1 VTISTLDCALLS
13 LSPAN
18 KGGKLLVMSTNPY
31 RAQGSRYPDDREEQ
45 IPAVEGEEVHSGP
58 SFDQMSWAEIRDVHG
73 VATEGGRQV
82 LGWALS
88 ILAILWTAYAAWSAG
103 RTQAAEPLTS
113 PQIAQWVALLT
124 GPLALIG
131 LGWLMFGRTRRK
143 ESEKFTRSVIAMRTE
158 ARALQ
163 DVLAALQIQI
173 ADNHRSLGVMA
184 GDLMGLGDQAATRL
198 GHVTTQLNEGSRTL
212 AEHGLAL
219 DRAAEA
225 ARTDI
230 GVLLSDLPQA
240 EDSARRMADTLREAG
255 RTALQQAS
263 QFEAQ
268 VGQLSTQAQ
277 QANVIVSEASQR
289 LLANLAQIETAGNTA
304 AASVSDAGGATRSM
318 VEQLLAHSAEALTEI
333 RTGVDA
339 QAAAVS
345 ALVAQSQAGIARAGI
360 DASEMLGERLASAS
374 ATLDGLT
381 ARIAEQERAS
391 QRLIAD
397 LDTGMAALDERFMD
411 LARSGDERAGHV
423 QTALNRLRTELEEL
437 SATTS
442 AQDSSLG
449 GLADRTLRLRE
460 GLDELGLALA
470 GQMSA
475 TLGEAEAGAAR
486 LLASAEAARPHI
498 EQMRDAAI
506 EAENRIESGAS
517 NVETQ
522 QERLAT
528 LMTSVDLGVGQAEQR
543 LTELSAA
550 IAAASEEAGRLSH
563 ETGPALVSALVQVRE
578 AASHAAE
585 RAREA
590 IAKVIPESASNM
602 SEATR
607 QALEKAVRES
617 VESKLAELDKVAA
630 HAVNTA
636 REASDKLTAQM
647 LSIGQSAVAL
657 EAHIE
662 RSREAQMK
670 DSGEE
675 FARRVALLMDAMNS
689 AAIDVQKILSDE
701 IDDKAWAH
709 YLKGNR
715 GVFTRRAVRL
725 LGGTESRSIV
735 AQYESDP
742 EFQNAVN
749 HYVHDFEAMLR
760 RVLAERDGGMIAI
773 TLMSG
778 DMGKLY
784 AALAQAV
791 ERKR

>member
-1 VTISTLDCALLS
+1 
-13 LSPAN
+13 
-18 KGGKLLVMSTNPY
+18 MSTNPY
-31 RAQGSRYPDDREEQ
+31 RAQGNRYPDDLDEAV
-45 IPAVEGEEVHSGP
+45 PMVEGEEVHAEP
-58 SFDQMSWAEIRDVHG
+58 NFDRMSWAEIRDVHG

-88 ILAILWTAYAAWSAG
+88 IFALLWTGYTAWSAG
-103 RTQAAEPLTS
+103 RALATEPLTS
-113 PQIAQWVALLT
+113 PQIAQWAAILA
-124 GPLALIG
+124 GPLALMG
-131 LGWLMFGRTRRK
+131 LVWLMFGRTRRK
-143 ESEKFTRSVIAMRTE
+143 EAEKFTRSVITMRTE

-163 DVLAALQIQI
+163 DVLAALQTQI
-173 ADNHRSLGVMA
+173 AENHRSLGIMA

-198 GHVTTQLNEGSRTL
+198 GSITTQLNDGSRTL
-212 AEHGLAL
+212 AEHGAAL

-225 ARTDI
+225 ARADI
-230 GVLLSDLPQA
+230 GVLLADLPQA
-240 EDSARRMADTLREAG
+240 EDSARRMAETLRDAG
-255 RTALQQAS
+255 RSALDQAG

-268 VGQLSTQAQ
+268 VNQLSAQAQ
-277 QANVIVSEASQR
+277 QADVMVNQASER
-289 LLANLAQIETAGNTA
+289 LLASLAQIEGAGNSAT
-304 AASVSDAGGATRSM
+304 ASVQQASETTKAT
-318 VEQLLAHSAEALTEI
+318 VDELLARSAEALTEI
-333 RTGVDA
+333 RTGIDA
-339 QAAAVS
+339 QAAAIS
-345 ALVAQSQAGIARAGI
+345 ALVAQSQAGIGRAGI
-360 DASEMLGERLASAS
+360 DASELLGERLTSAG
-374 ATLDGLT
+374 AALDGLT
-381 ARIAEQERAS
+381 NRIAEQERAS

-397 LDTGMAALDERFMD
+397 LDLGLAALDERFMD

-423 QTALNRLRTELEEL
+423 QTALNRLRTELEGL
-437 SATTS
+437 SSTTA
-442 AQDSSLG
+442 AQDSSID
-449 GLADRTLRLRE
+449 GLADRTQRLRE
-460 GLDELGLALA
+460 GLDQLGLTLA
-470 GQMSA
+470 GQMTS
-475 TLGEAEAGAAR
+475 TLSEAEAGAAR

-522 QERLAT
+522 QERLAA
-528 LMTSVDLGVGQAEQR
+528 LMTSVDLGVSQAEQR

-550 IAAASEEAGRLSH
+550 IAAASEEAGRLSN
-563 ETGPALVSALVQVRE
+563 ETGPALVASLVQVRE
-578 AASHAAE
+578 TAAHAAE

-590 IAKVIPESASNM
+590 IAKVIPESAGNLSQ
-602 SEATR
+602 ATR
-607 QALEKAVRES
+607 EALVKAVRDS
-617 VESKLAELDKVAA
+617 VEDKLAELDRMAA
-630 HAVNTA
+630 HAVETA
-636 REASDKLTAQM
+636 REASDRLTSQM

-662 RSREAQMK
+662 RSREAHMK

-675 FARRVALLMDAMNS
+675 FARRVSLLMDSMHS

-701 IDDKAWAH
+701 IDDKAWNH

-725 LGGTESRSIV
+725 LGGTESRAIL

-760 RVLAERDGGMIAI
+760 RVLAERDGGMIAV
-773 TLMSG
+773 TLMSS

-791 ERKR
+791 EKHR

>member
-1 VTISTLDCALLS
+1 
-13 LSPAN
+13 
-18 KGGKLLVMSTNPY
+18 MSTNPF
-31 RAQGSRYPDDREEQ
+31 RAHGNRYPDDSHEEH
-45 IPAVEGEEVHSGP
+45 IPTVEGEEVHSEPG
-58 SFDQMSWAEIRDVHG
+58 FDRMSWAEIRDVHG

-82 LGWALS
+82 LGWGLS
-88 ILAILWTAYAAWSAG
+88 ILALLWTAYAAWSAG
-103 RTQAAEPLTS
+103 RSLATEPMTS
-113 PQIAQWVALLT
+113 PQIAQWIAILT
-124 GPLALIG
+124 GPLALVG
-131 LGWLMFGRTRRK
+131 LVWLMFGRTRRK
-143 ESEKFTRSVIAMRTE
+143 EAEKFTRSVIAMRTE

-163 DVLAALQIQI
+163 DVLGALQVQI
-173 ADNHRSLGVMA
+173 AENHRSLGVMA

-198 GHVTTQLNEGSRTL
+198 GNVTAQLNEGSRTL
-212 AEHGLAL
+212 AEHGAAL
-219 DRAAEA
+219 DRAAES
-225 ARTDI
+225 ARTDL

-240 EDSARRMADTLREAG
+240 EDSARRMTETLREAG
-255 RTALQQAS
+255 RTAIQQAG

-268 VGQLSTQAQ
+268 VGNLSAQAQ
-277 QANVIVSEASQR
+277 QADAIVRDASER
-289 LLANLAQIETAGNTA
+289 LLANLNQIESAGTAA
-304 AASVSDAGGATRSM
+304 AASVAEAGEATRSGIDT
-318 VEQLLAHSAEALTEI
+318 LLARSAEALTEI
-333 RTGVDA
+333 RTGIDA
-339 QAAAVS
+339 QAATVS
-345 ALVAQSQAGIARAGI
+345 ALIAQSQAGIGRAGI
-360 DASEMLGERLASAS
+360 DASELLGERLASAGS
-374 ATLDGLT
+374 ALDGLST
-381 ARIAEQERAS
+381 RIAEQERAS
-391 QRLIAD
+391 QRMMAD
-397 LDTGMAALDERFMD
+397 LDMGLAALDERFLD

-437 SATTS
+437 ATTTS
-442 AQDSSLG
+442 AQDSSLE
-449 GLADRTLRLRE
+449 GLADRTTRLRD
-460 GLDELGLALA
+460 GLDQLGIALA

-486 LLASAEAARPHI
+486 LLSSAEAARPHI

-506 EAENRIESGAS
+506 EAETRIESGAS
-517 NVETQ
+517 NVEVQ
-522 QERLAT
+522 QERLAA

-550 IAAASEEAGRLSH
+550 IAAASDEAGRLSN

-590 IAKVIPESASNM
+590 IAKVIPESAGNL

-607 QALEKAVRES
+607 HALEKAVRDS
-617 VESKLAELDKVAA
+617 VESKLEELDRVAT
-630 HAVNTA
+630 HAVETA
-636 REASDKLTAQM
+636 REASDRLTAQM

-670 DSGEE
+670 DTGEE
-675 FARRVALLMDAMNS
+675 FARRVSLLMDAMHS

-701 IDDKAWAH
+701 IDDKAWNH

-725 LGGTESRSIV
+725 LGGTESRAIF

-760 RVLAERDGGMIAI
+760 RVLAERDGGMIAV
-773 TLMSG
+773 TLMSS

-791 ERKR
+791 EKRR

>member
-1 VTISTLDCALLS
+1 
-13 LSPAN
+13 
-18 KGGKLLVMSTNPY
+18 MSTSPHPI
-31 RAQGSRYPDDREEQ
+31 RSDPKFGQQVDVPM
-45 IPAVEGEEVHSGP
+45 VEGEGVQSEP
-58 SFDQMSWAEIRDVHG
+58 QFDQTSWAEIRDVHG

-88 ILAILWTAYAAWSAG
+88 IMALLWTAYTAWSAG
-103 RTQAAEPLTS
+103 RALATEPLTS
-113 PQIAQWVALLT
+113 PQIAQWVAILA
-124 GPLALIG
+124 GPLALLG
-131 LGWLMFGRTRRK
+131 LIWLMFGRTRRK
-143 ESEKFTRSVIAMRTE
+143 EAERFTRSVITMRTE

-163 DVLAALQIQI
+163 DLLGALQGQI
-173 ADNHRSLGVMA
+173 AENHRSLGVMA

-198 GHVTTQLNEGSRTL
+198 GTITAQLNDGSRQL

-230 GVLLSDLPQA
+230 GVLLADLPQA
-240 EDSARRMADTLREAG
+240 EDSARRMADTLRDAG
-255 RTALQQAS
+255 RTAIEQAGR
-263 QFEAQ
+263 FETQ
-268 VGQLSTQAQ
+268 VTSLSTQAQ
-277 QANVIVSEASQR
+277 QADAIVHDASQR
-289 LLANLAQIETAGNTA
+289 LLVNLAQIEGAGSA
-304 AASVSDAGGATRSM
+304 AAAAVSSAGETSRSEIDA
-318 VEQLLAHSAEALTEI
+318 LLTHSAEALTEI
-333 RTGVDA
+333 RTGIDA

-345 ALVAQSQAGIARAGI
+345 ALVAQSQAGIGRAGI
-360 DASEMLGERLASAS
+360 DASEMLGERLASAG
-374 ATLDGLT
+374 AALDGLT

-397 LDTGMAALDERFMD
+397 LDSGLAALDERFMD
-411 LARSGDERAGHV
+411 LARSGDDRAGHV
-423 QTALNRLRTELEEL
+423 QTALSRLRGELESL
-437 SATTS
+437 SAATS
-442 AQDSSLG
+442 AQDSSLE
-449 GLADRTLRLRE
+449 GLASRTEGLRE
-460 GLDELGLALA
+460 GLEALSQVLV
-470 GQMSA
+470 GQMST

-486 LLASAEAARPHI
+486 LLASAEAARPQV

-506 EAENRIESGAS
+506 EAETRIESGAS
-517 NVETQ
+517 NVEIQ
-522 QERLAT
+522 QERLAA

-550 IAAASEEAGRLSH
+550 IAAASEEAGKLSN

-578 AASHAAE
+578 AAAHAAE

-590 IAKVIPESASNM
+590 IAKVIPESAGNM

-607 QALEKAVRES
+607 KALEKAVRES
-617 VESKLAELDKVAA
+617 VETKLIELDQVATR
-630 HAVNTA
+630 AVETA
-636 REASDKLTAQM
+636 REASDRLTAQM

-675 FARRVALLMDAMNS
+675 FARRVSLLIDSMNS

-701 IDDKAWAH
+701 IDDKAWNH

-725 LGGTESRSIV
+725 LGGTEARGIA
-735 AQYESDP
+735 AQYDSDP
-742 EFQNAVN
+742 EFQTAVN
-749 HYVHDFEAMLR
+749 HFVHDFEAMLR
-760 RVLAERDGGMIAI
+760 RVLAERDGGMIAV
-773 TLMSG
+773 TLMSS

-791 ERKR
+791 EKRR

>member
-1 VTISTLDCALLS
+1 
-13 LSPAN
+13 
-18 KGGKLLVMSTNPY
+18 MSTNPY
-31 RAQGSRYPDDREEQ
+31 RAQGSRYPDDQQEH
-45 IPAVEGEEVHSGP
+45 IPAVEGEEVHSEP
-58 SFDQMSWAEIRDVHG
+58 QFDRMNWAEIRDVHG
-73 VATEGGRQV
+73 VASEGGRQV
-82 LGWALS
+82 LGWGLS
-88 ILAILWTAYAAWSAG
+88 ILALLWTAYAAWSAG
-103 RTQAAEPLTS
+103 RSLATEPLTS
-113 PQIAQWVALLT
+113 PQIAQWVAILA
-124 GPLALIG
+124 GPLALVG
-131 LGWLMFGRTRRK
+131 LVWLMFGRTRRK
-143 ESEKFTRSVIAMRTE
+143 EAEKFTRSVIAMRTE

-163 DVLAALQIQI
+163 DVLGALQVQI
-173 ADNHRSLGVMA
+173 AENHRSLGVMA

-198 GHVTTQLNEGSRTL
+198 GHVTSQLNEGSRTL
-212 AEHGLAL
+212 AEHGAAL

-225 ARTDI
+225 ARADI
-230 GVLLSDLPQA
+230 GVLLTDLPQA
-240 EDSARRMADTLREAG
+240 EDSARRMAETLRDAG
-255 RTALQQAS
+255 RSAVQQAG

-268 VGQLSTQAQ
+268 VGSLSAQAQ
-277 QANVIVSEASQR
+277 QADVIVREASER
-289 LLANLAQIETAGNTA
+289 LLANLGQIESAGSAA
-304 AASVSDAGGATRSM
+304 AASVAEAGDATRSGID
-318 VEQLLAHSAEALTEI
+318 QLLSRSAEALTEI
-333 RTGVDA
+333 RTGIDA
-339 QAAAVS
+339 QATAVS
-345 ALVAQSQAGIARAGI
+345 ALIAQSQAGIGRAGI
-360 DASEMLGERLASAS
+360 DASEMLGERLASAGS
-374 ATLDGLT
+374 ALDGLT

-391 QRLIAD
+391 QRLMAD
-397 LDTGMAALDERFMD
+397 LDTGLAALDDRFMD
-411 LARSGDERAGHV
+411 LARSGDERAGHI

-437 SATTS
+437 SATTT
-442 AQDSSLG
+442 AQDSSLD
-449 GLADRTLRLRE
+449 GLADRTQRLRD
-460 GLDELGLALA
+460 GLDQLGIALA
-470 GQMSA
+470 GQMST

-498 EQMRDAAI
+498 EQMRNAAI

-517 NVETQ
+517 TVETQ
-522 QERLAT
+522 QERLAA

-550 IAAASEEAGRLSH
+550 IAAASEEADRLSN
-563 ETGPALVSALVQVRE
+563 ETGPALVNALVQVRE
-578 AASHAAE
+578 AAAHAAE

-590 IAKVIPESASNM
+590 IAKVIPESAGNM

-607 QALEKAVRES
+607 KALEQAVRES
-617 VESKLAELDKVAA
+617 VETKLAELDQVAA
-630 HAVNTA
+630 NAVNRA

-675 FARRVALLMDAMNS
+675 FARRVALLMDAMHS

-701 IDDKAWAH
+701 IDDKAWNH

-725 LGGTESRSIV
+725 LGGTESRAIHG
-735 AQYESDP
+735 QYESDP

-760 RVLAERDGGMIAI
+760 RVLAERDGGMIAV
-773 TLMSG
+773 TLMSS

-791 ERKR
+791 EKRR

>member
-1 VTISTLDCALLS
+1 
-13 LSPAN
+13 
-18 KGGKLLVMSTNPY
+18 MSTSPH
-31 RAQGSRYPDDREEQ
+31 RARYDPNRGYEED
-45 IPAVEGEEVHSGP
+45 IPTVEGEEVHAEP
-58 SFDQMSWAEIRDVHG
+58 QFDRLSWAEIRDVHG
-73 VATEGGRQV
+73 VATEGGRRV
-82 LGWALS
+82 LGWSLS
-88 ILAILWTAYAAWSAG
+88 ILALLWTAYAAWSAG
-103 RTQAAEPLTS
+103 RSLATEPLTS
-113 PQIAQWVALLT
+113 PQIAQWIAILA

-131 LGWLMFGRTRRK
+131 LVWLTFGRTRRK
-143 ESEKFTRSVIAMRTE
+143 EAEKFTRSVIAMRTE

-163 DVLAALQIQI
+163 DVLGALQTQI
-173 ADNHRSLGVMA
+173 AENHRSLGVMA
-184 GDLMGLGDQAATRL
+184 GDLMGLGDQAASRL
-198 GHVTTQLNEGSRTL
+198 GNITDQLNQGSRTL
-212 AEHGLAL
+212 AEHGAAL
-219 DRAAEA
+219 DRAADS

-230 GVLLSDLPQA
+230 GILLSDLPQA
-240 EDSARRMADTLREAG
+240 EDSARRMAETLREAG
-255 RTALQQAS
+255 RSALDQAS
-263 QFEAQ
+263 KFETQ
-268 VGQLSTQAQ
+268 VTHLSAQAQ
-277 QANVIVSEASQR
+277 QADSIVQVASER
-289 LLANLAQIETAGNTA
+289 LLANLAQIEAAGSA
-304 AASVSDAGGATRSM
+304 AAAGVSEAGGATRSM
-318 VEQLLAHSAEALTEI
+318 VDQLLAHSAEALTEI
-333 RTGVDA
+333 RTGIDA
-339 QAAAVS
+339 QASAVS
-345 ALVAQSQAGIARAGI
+345 ALIAQSQAGIGRAGI
-360 DASEMLGERLASAS
+360 DASEMLGERLATAG
-374 ATLDGLT
+374 AALDGLT

-397 LDTGMAALDERFMD
+397 LDNGLAALDDRFMD
-411 LARSGDERAGHV
+411 LARAGDERAGRV

-437 SATTS
+437 ATTTTV
-442 AQDSSLG
+442 QDSSLD

-460 GLDELGLALA
+460 GLDQLGIALA
-470 GQMSA
+470 GQMSV
-475 TLGEAEAGAAR
+475 TLNEAEAGAAR

-522 QERLAT
+522 QERLAA

-550 IAAASEEAGRLSH
+550 IAAASEEAGRLSN

-578 AASHAAE
+578 TAAHAAE

-590 IAKVIPESASNM
+590 IAKVIPESAGQL
-602 SEATR
+602 SEAAR
-607 QALEKAVRES
+607 QALEKAVRDS
-617 VESKLAELDKVAA
+617 VESKLAELDRVAT
-630 HAVNTA
+630 HAVETA
-636 REASDKLTAQM
+636 REASDRLTAQM

-657 EAHIE
+657 ESHIE

-675 FARRVALLMDAMNS
+675 FARRVSLLMDAMHS

-701 IDDKAWAH
+701 IDDKAWNH

-725 LGGTESRSIV
+725 LGGTESRSIL

-749 HYVHDFEAMLR
+749 HYVHDFETMLR
-760 RVLAERDGGMIAI
+760 RVLAERDGGMIAV
-773 TLMSG
+773 TLMSS

-791 ERKR
+791 EKRR

>member
-1 VTISTLDCALLS
+1 MSIS
-13 LSPAN
+13 PH
-18 KGGKLLVMSTNPY
+18 
-31 RAQGSRYPDDREEQ
+31 RAQHDPRYGREDQ
-45 IPAVEGEEVHSGP
+45 VPTVEGEEAQAES
-58 SFDQMSWAEIRDVHG
+58 SFDRMSWAEVRDVHG

-88 ILAILWTAYAAWSAG
+88 ILALLWTAYTAWSAG
-103 RTQAAEPLTS
+103 RALATEPLTS
-113 PQIAQWVALLT
+113 PQIAQWVAILA
-124 GPLALIG
+124 GPLALMG
-131 LGWLMFGRTRRK
+131 LIWLMFGRTRRK
-143 ESEKFTRSVIAMRTE
+143 EAEKFTRSVITMRTE

-163 DVLAALQIQI
+163 DVLGALQSQI
-173 ADNHRSLGVMA
+173 AENHRALGVMA

-198 GHVTTQLNEGSRTL
+198 GHITSQLNDGSRTL
-212 AEHGLAL
+212 AEHGEAL

-230 GVLLSDLPQA
+230 GVLLTDLPQA
-240 EDSARRMADTLREAG
+240 EETARRMAETLRGAGSEAV
-255 RTALQQAS
+255 QQAG

-268 VGQLSTQAQ
+268 VGQLSRQAQ
-277 QANVIVSEASQR
+277 QADATVREASER
-289 LLANLAQIETAGNTA
+289 LLANLAQIE
-304 AASVSDAGGATRSM
+304 SAGGAATASVMQAGDATRTTID
-318 VEQLLAHSAEALTEI
+318 ELLARSADALTEI
-333 RTGVDA
+333 RTGIDA
-339 QAAAVS
+339 QASAIS
-345 ALVAQSQAGIARAGI
+345 ALVAQSQAGIGRAGI
-360 DASEMLGERLASAS
+360 DASELLGDRLTSAG
-374 ATLDGLT
+374 AALDGLSS
-381 ARIAEQERAS
+381 RIAEQERAS

-397 LDTGMAALDERFMD
+397 LDSGLAALDERFMD
-411 LARSGDERAGHV
+411 LARSGDERTVHV
-423 QTALNRLRTELEEL
+423 QAALNRLRGELESL

-442 AQDSSLG
+442 AQDSSLD
-449 GLADRTLRLRE
+449 GLAERSQRLRE

-470 GQMSA
+470 GQMAAS
-475 TLGEAEAGAAR
+475 LGEAEAGAAR

-498 EQMRDAAI
+498 EQMRDSAI

-517 NVETQ
+517 NVATQ
-522 QERLAT
+522 QERLAA

-550 IAAASEEAGRLSH
+550 IAAASEEAGRLSD
-563 ETGPALVSALVQVRE
+563 ETGPALVAALVQVRE
-578 AASHAAE
+578 AAAHAAE

-590 IAKVIPESASNM
+590 IAKVIPESAGNL

-607 QALEKAVRES
+607 KALEKAVSES
-617 VESKLAELDKVAA
+617 VESKLIELDRVATR
-630 HAVNTA
+630 AVETA
-636 REASDKLTAQM
+636 REASDRLTGQM

-675 FARRVALLMDAMNS
+675 FAKRVGLLMDSMHS

-701 IDDKAWAH
+701 IDDKAWNH

-725 LGGTESRSIV
+725 LGGTESRAIV

-742 EFQNAVN
+742 EFQSAVN
-749 HYVHDFEAMLR
+749 HYVHDFESMLR
-760 RVLAERDGGMIAI
+760 RVLAERDGGMIAV
-773 TLMSG
+773 TLMSS

-791 ERKR
+791 DKRR